1 MNPNIHSNT
10 IYNNQDME
18 ATSMSI
24 DRWTDEWIGS
34 GVYIYMASWWLSS
47 KESAC
52 KCRDLG
58 SIPGSG
64 RFPGGWHGNL
74 LSILSWKI
82 PWAEEPGRSLAL
94 SSL

>member
-34 GVYIYMASWWLSS
+34 GVYIYIWL
-47 KESAC
+47 
-52 KCRDLG
+52 
-58 SIPGSG
+58 
-64 RFPGGWHGNL
+64 PGGSAVKNL
-74 LSILSWKI
+74 PANAGTWVLSLGQED
-82 PWAEEPGRSLAL
+82 PLEDGMATY
-94 SSL
+94 